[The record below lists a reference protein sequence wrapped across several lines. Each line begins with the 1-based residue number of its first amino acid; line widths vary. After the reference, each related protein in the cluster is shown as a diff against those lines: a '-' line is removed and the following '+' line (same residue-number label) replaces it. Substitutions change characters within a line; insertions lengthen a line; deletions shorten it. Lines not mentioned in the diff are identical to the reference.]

1 MGVIILRYMAPVC
14 KYELLCAV
22 ATAAVEPIYAL
33 PAHKFQPSAFLD
45 GGSGSERDF
54 QKMDTLIVSIIFSLS
69 RFPICAQQ
77 HSWCKLASKLVSIF
91 HSTLMNS
98 RQVLC

>member
-14 KYELLCAV
+14 KYELLGAV
-22 ATAAVEPIYAL
+22 ATEPIYAL

-69 RFPICAQQ
+69 RFPICASNI
-77 HSWCKLASKLVSIF
+77 HGANLPPSS
-91 HSTLMNS
+91 
-98 RQVLC
+98 